1 ISAQTMSRMDKSA
14 ARLLVQLAASGTSI
28 LIEGKTEPPARPSG
42 PAGAAETLIAAD
54 LAVRRP
60 DGGLEITPAGQAHLA
75 RLIHSQNAVQIDP
88 FLAQHLGLARDE
100 IETAEGRIAVTIDTA
115 ESPLAWLA

>member
-1 ISAQTMSRMDKSA
+1 MSARTISRIDKSA
-14 ARLLVQLAASGTSI
+14 ARLLVQLAACRTS
-28 LIEGKTEPPARPSG
+28 IEGKAEPPARPSG

-75 RLIHSQNAVQIDP
+75 RLIHSSSEVPIDP
-88 FLAQHLGLARDE
+88 FLAPHLCLARDE
-100 IETAEGRIAVTIDTA
+100 IETAGGRIAVTIHTA
-115 ESPLAWLA
+115 ESPLPRL